1 MRIYKNMTDNN
12 GNKQIE
18 IELRS
23 IFSKTKHDQ
32 IKKYLDKY
40 AKDLGEDDKDV
51 YFFLLPDKITKA
63 VNNVSKKSAKI
74 VIKLNRIGRG
84 SSDFEEIE
92 IPINPSDFDK
102 AVKFFSALRFDQ
114 IQNSY
119 QKRHNYLLDGVE
131 IALKWTD
138 SWGYHMEMEIVV
150 DDKSKKDFAEI
161 NIRKVAEKLDV
172 RIMTDD
178 ELKEFT
184 KKIDENYKKG
194 LYGKNKGKL
203 SKKK

>member
-1 MRIYKNMTDNN
+1 MSNN
-12 GNKQIE
+12 DKQIE

-23 IFSKTKHDQ
+23 VFDRKKHNEL
-32 IKKYLDKY
+32 KEFLDKN
-40 AKDLGEDDKDV
+40 AEDLGEDDKDV
-51 YFFLLPDKITKA
+51 FFFLLPDKITKA
-63 VNNVSKKSAKI
+63 THNVSKKTAKI

-84 SSDFEEIE
+84 TSDFEEIE

-102 AVKFFSALRFDQ
+102 AVKLFSALPFDQ

-131 IALKWTD
+131 IALKWTE
-138 SWGYHMEMEIVV
+138 SWGYHMELEIVV
-150 DDKSKKDFAEI
+150 DDVAKREEAE
-161 NIRKVAEKLDV
+161 NKIRKVAEKLGV
-172 RIMTDD
+172 QIMSEE
-178 ELKEFT
+178 ELKDFT

-194 LYGKNKGKL
+194 LYNKNTS

>member
-1 MRIYKNMTDNN
+1 MSNN
-12 GNKQIE
+12 DKQIE

-23 IFSKTKHDQ
+23 VFDR
-32 IKKYLDKY
+32 KKYNELKEFLGKN
-40 AKDLGEDDKDV
+40 AEDLGEDDKDV
-51 YFFLLPDKITKA
+51 FFFLLPDKITKA
-63 VNNVSKKSAKI
+63 THNISKKTAKI

-84 SSDFEEIE
+84 TSDFEEIE

-102 AVKFFSALRFDQ
+102 AVKLFSALPFDQ

-131 IALKWTD
+131 IALKWTE
-138 SWGYHMEMEIVV
+138 SWGYHMELEIVV
-150 DDKSKKDFAEI
+150 DDVAKREEAE
-161 NIRKVAEKLDV
+161 NKIRKVAEKLGV
-172 RIMTDD
+172 QIMSEE
-178 ELKEFT
+178 ELKDFT

-194 LYGKNKGKL
+194 LYNKNTS

>member
-1 MRIYKNMTDNN
+1 MSNN
-12 GNKQIE
+12 DKQIE

-23 IFSKTKHDQ
+23 VFDRKKHNEL
-32 IKKYLDKY
+32 KEFLDKN
-40 AKDLGEDDKDV
+40 AEDLGEDDKDV
-51 YFFLLPDKITKA
+51 FFFLLPDKITKA
-63 VNNVSKKSAKI
+63 THNVSKKTAKI

-84 SSDFEEIE
+84 TSDFEEIE

-102 AVKFFSALRFDQ
+102 AVKLFSALPFDQ

-131 IALKWTD
+131 IALKWTE
-138 SWGYHMEMEIVV
+138 SWGYHMELEIVV
-150 DDKSKKDFAEI
+150 DNVAKREEAE
-161 NIRKVAEKLDV
+161 NKIRKVAEKLGV
-172 RIMTDD
+172 QIMSEE
-178 ELKEFT
+178 ELKDFT

-194 LYGKNKGKL
+194 LYNKNTS

>member
-1 MRIYKNMTDNN
+1 MSNN
-12 GNKQIE
+12 DKQIE

-23 IFSKTKHDQ
+23 VFDR
-32 IKKYLDKY
+32 KKYNELKEFLGKN
-40 AKDLGEDDKDV
+40 AEDLGEDDKDV
-51 YFFLLPDKITKA
+51 FFFLLPDKITKA
-63 VNNVSKKSAKI
+63 THNVSKKTAKI

-84 SSDFEEIE
+84 TSDFEEIE

-102 AVKFFSALRFDQ
+102 AVKLFSALPFDQ

-131 IALKWTD
+131 IALKWTE
-138 SWGYHMEMEIVV
+138 SWGYHMELEIVV
-150 DDKSKKDFAEI
+150 DDVAKREEAE
-161 NIRKVAEKLDV
+161 NKIRKVAEKLGV
-172 RIMTDD
+172 QIMSEE
-178 ELKEFT
+178 ELKDFT

-194 LYGKNKGKL
+194 LYNKNTS

>member
-1 MRIYKNMTDNN
+1 MSNN
-12 GNKQIE
+12 DKQIE

-23 IFSKTKHDQ
+23 VFDRKKHNEL
-32 IKKYLDKY
+32 KEYLGKN
-40 AKDLGEDDKDV
+40 AEDLGEDDKDV
-51 YFFLLPDKITKA
+51 FFFLLPDKITKA
-63 VNNVSKKSAKI
+63 THNVSKKTAKI

-84 SSDFEEIE
+84 TSDFEEIE

-102 AVKFFSALRFDQ
+102 AVKLFSALPFDQ

-131 IALKWTD
+131 IALKWTE
-138 SWGYHMEMEIVV
+138 SWGYHMELEIVV
-150 DDKSKKDFAEI
+150 DDVAKREEAE
-161 NIRKVAEKLDV
+161 NKIRKVAEKLGV
-172 RIMTDD
+172 QIMSEE
-178 ELKEFT
+178 ELKDFT

-194 LYGKNKGKL
+194 LYNKNTS

>member
-1 MRIYKNMTDNN
+1 MSNN
-12 GNKQIE
+12 DKQIE

-23 IFSKTKHDQ
+23 VFDE
-32 IKKYLDKY
+32 KKYNELKEFLGKN
-40 AKDLGEDDKDV
+40 AEDLGEDDKDV
-51 YFFLLPDKITKA
+51 FFFLLPDKITKA
-63 VNNVSKKSAKI
+63 THNVSKKTAKI

-84 SSDFEEIE
+84 TSDFEEIE

-102 AVKFFSALRFDQ
+102 AVKLFSALPFDQ

-131 IALKWTD
+131 IALKWTE
-138 SWGYHMEMEIVV
+138 SWGYHMELEIVV
-150 DDKSKKDFAEI
+150 DNVAKREEAE
-161 NIRKVAEKLDV
+161 NKIRKVAEKLGV
-172 RIMTDD
+172 QIMSEE
-178 ELKEFT
+178 ELKDFT

-194 LYGKNKGKL
+194 LYNKNTS

>member
-1 MRIYKNMTDNN
+1 MSNN
-12 GNKQIE
+12 DKQIE

-23 IFSKTKHDQ
+23 VFDRKKHNEL
-32 IKKYLDKY
+32 KEFLGKN
-40 AKDLGEDDKDV
+40 AEDLGEDDKDV
-51 YFFLLPDKITKA
+51 FFFLLPDKITKA
-63 VNNVSKKSAKI
+63 THNVSKKTAKI

-84 SSDFEEIE
+84 TSDFEEIE

-102 AVKFFSALRFDQ
+102 AVKLFSALPFDQ

-131 IALKWTD
+131 IALKWTE
-138 SWGYHMEMEIVV
+138 SWGYHMELEIVV
-150 DDKSKKDFAEI
+150 DDVAKREEAE
-161 NIRKVAEKLDV
+161 NKIRKVAEKLGV
-172 RIMTDD
+172 QIMSEE
-178 ELKEFT
+178 ELKDFT

-194 LYGKNKGKL
+194 LYNKNTS